1 MLFSSL
7 CFFRI
12 FAVFKSR
19 KLNKEILRLAL
30 PSIITNITV
39 PLLGMVDVAIV
50 GHIGN
55 ASYIAAIA
63 LATMVFNLIYWN
75 FGFLRMGTSGL
86 TAQAYGAG
94 DKAEYLHVLVR
105 GMTIALGAALMLI
118 LLQRPI
124 GFLCERWIHSREET
138 LALTLT
144 YFYIR
149 IWAAPATLGLYAL
162 KGWFIGMQN
171 AKTPMWI
178 AIVLN
183 LVNILCSLI
192 LVFGFHAGIAGV
204 AWGTVIAQYCGLAIA
219 ITLWFLKYGEL
230 RHDIHIRE
238 SLKLSEMVRFFKIN
252 GDIFLRTL
260 CLIAVFTFIPYISAE
275 MGDEVLAANTL
286 LMQLFTLLSYIM
298 DGFAYAGESLV
309 GRYIGAKDSESL
321 QKCIR
326 RLLHWGLGLALVFT
340 VLYATCGRGLLGILT
355 SDQAVIDKAMEY
367 ILWTVLVPFTGFAA
381 FIYDGIYIGATASK
395 AMRNVMFVATG
406 VFFAAYY
413 ALRHSLGNDGLWI
426 AFLLF
431 LTFRGLLMF
440 ILEKKAITL
449 KLEV

>member
-1 MLFSSL
+1 MN
-7 CFFRI
+7 R
-12 FAVFKSR
+12 
-19 KLNKEILRLAL
+19 EILRLAI

-86 TAQAYGAG
+86 TAQAYGAE
-94 DKAEYLHVLVR
+94 DRQECLRVLVR
-105 GMTIALGAALMLI
+105 GLAIAIGAAILLI
-118 LLQRPI
+118 ALQRPI
-124 GFLCERWIHSREET
+124 GYLCQRWIHSSEET
-138 LALTLT
+138 IALTLT

-149 IWAAPATLGLYAL
+149 IWAAPANLALYAL

-178 AIVLN
+178 AIILN
-183 LVNILCSLI
+183 IVNIICSL
-192 LVFGFHAGIAGV
+192 VFVFVLHAGIAGV
-204 AWGTVIAQYCGLAIA
+204 AWGTVIAQYSGLTLAI
-219 ITLWFLKYGEL
+219 ILWFAQYGEM
-230 RHDIHIRE
+230 RHDIHVRE
-238 SLKLSEMVRFFKIN
+238 SLKLKEMVRFFQVN
-252 GDIFLRTL
+252 ADIFLRTL

-275 MGDEVLAANTL
+275 MGDTVLAANTL

-309 GRYIGAKDSESL
+309 GKYVGAKDDHSL
-321 QKCIR
+321 RICVR
-326 RLLHWGLGLALVFT
+326 RLLYWGVGLAALFT
-340 VLYATCGRGLLGILT
+340 VLYATCGRALLSILT
-355 SDQAVIDKAMEY
+355 NDNIVINKAMEY

-406 VFFAAYY
+406 AFFIAYY
-413 ALRHSLGNDGLWI
+413 ALHRPMGNDGLWL
-426 AFLLF
+426 AFLIF
-431 LTFRGLLMF
+431 LTLRGLLMF
-440 ILEKKAITL
+440 LWEKREIRI
-449 KLEV
+449 

>member
-1 MLFSSL
+1 M
-7 CFFRI
+7 
-12 FAVFKSR
+12 
-19 KLNKEILRLAL
+19 NKEILRLAL

-86 TAQAYGAG
+86 TAQAFGAN

-105 GMTIALGAALMLI
+105 GLTIALAAALMLI

-124 GFLCERWIHSREET
+124 GYLCQKWIHSSEET

-149 IWAAPATLGLYAL
+149 IWAAPANLALYAL

-178 AIVLN
+178 AIILN
-183 LVNILCSLI
+183 IVNIICSL
-192 LVFGFHAGIAGV
+192 VFVFVLHAGIAGV
-204 AWGTVIAQYCGLAIA
+204 AWGTVIAQYSGLALA
-219 ITLWFLKYGEL
+219 VTLWFVQYGEL
-230 RHDIHIRE
+230 RHDIRIRE
-238 SLKLSEMVRFFKIN
+238 SLHWHEMVQFFKIN

-309 GRYIGAKDSESL
+309 GRFCGAKDEQSL
-321 QKCIR
+321 RICIR
-326 RLLHWGLGLALVFT
+326 KLLLWGVGLATAFT
-340 VLYATCGRGLLGILT
+340 ILYATCGRALLGILT
-355 SDQAVIDKAMEY
+355 SDKAVVDKAMEY
-367 ILWTVLVPFTGFAA
+367 IIWTILVPFTGFAA

-406 VFFAAYY
+406 VFFIAYY
-413 ALRHSLGNDGLWI
+413 ALHNSLGNDGLWI

-431 LTFRGLLMF
+431 LTLRGLLM
-440 ILEKKAITL
+440 LVREKSVIRIH
-449 KLEV
+449 